1 MFSKDQTRALE
12 ALLAA
17 CRAYVANPSTLND
30 CKLSDAYALC
40 RAVGIAFNADGS
52 ARLDSSHSSKG

>member
-1 MFSKDQTRALE
+1 MFTEDQTRALV

-17 CRAYVANPSTLND
+17 CRAHASSPSTLND

-40 RAVGIAFNADGS
+40 RAMGISFNADGS
-52 ARLDSSHSSKG
+52 PRLDAHSSRG

>member
-1 MFSKDQTRALE
+1 MEFSTDQTRALE
-12 ALLAA
+12 ALLDA

-40 RAVGIAFNADGS
+40 RAMGISFNADGS
-52 ARLDSSHSSKG
+52 ARLDSHSSKG